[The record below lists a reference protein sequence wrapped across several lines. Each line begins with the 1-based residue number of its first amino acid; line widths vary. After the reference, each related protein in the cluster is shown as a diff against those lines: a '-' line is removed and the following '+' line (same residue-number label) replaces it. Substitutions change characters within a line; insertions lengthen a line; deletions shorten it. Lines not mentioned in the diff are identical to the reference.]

1 MASHMKSIKVIFG
14 AALLAGAITGLFL
27 LPVRQWF
34 LAFEDYVRQLGGL
47 GPVLVILAY
56 IASTVFFIPGSALT
70 IGSGTLFGLQTG
82 FIVVFIGANLGAL
95 CSFLLARSFLRDKVA
110 AWAAANPK
118 FRSLDQAIGKQG
130 FKMVLLTRLSPVFPF
145 VLLNYFLG
153 LTAVR
158 LGAYVLASLIGMLPA
173 TFLFV
178 YIGAAARDAIA
189 GGASETTDF
198 YQQIF
203 KYVGLAATVAVVVI
217 VTRIARKA
225 LREAEQAQNGSVIV
239 GKPRLDPNHRP
250 ASFEEMMLLDDAH
263 DNQLIENCH
272 PPRWVN
278 PTPASKYNLVV
289 IGGGTAGLVS
299 AAGAAG
305 LGAKVALIERN
316 LMGGDCLNVGCVPS
330 KALIRAARAAY
341 EARSGAEFG
350 VHLDCEPKIAFS
362 AAMERMR
369 KLRAGISF
377 NDSVE
382 RFTKLGVDVFIGN
395 GHFVG
400 PSNVEVAGRRL
411 EFDRAVIATGAR
423 ASDLP
428 VPGLK
433 EAGYFTNETV
443 FTLTSLPRRIAVIG
457 AGPIGCEL
465 AQAFARFGSEV
476 FLIEALHG
484 IMPNEDPDASEIVR
498 RSMME
503 GDGIKLMCCGK
514 DLKISEIEGGKRLS
528 VDSHDEHYDIVV
540 DEILV
545 GGGRRPNLEG
555 LGLDE
560 AGVEYTAK
568 GVTVDDRLRTSNRR
582 IYAAGDICSRYK
594 FTHAADAMARIVIAN
609 ALFLARR
616 KVTDL
621 VIPWCTYTDP
631 EIAHV
636 GYYEKDARADGFE
649 VATITQPLC
658 EVDRAVL
665 DGEEDGFARVHY
677 DQKTGKIL
685 GGTIVARH
693 AGEMLGELTL
703 AITAKQS
710 VGMLSSTIHTY
721 PTQAEALRKI
731 GDAYMRTKLTPTV
744 KKIFSKWLAWRR

>member
-1 MASHMKSIKVIFG
+1 MKNGRVVLIVALGVIVG
-14 AALLAGAITGLFL
+14 AGFFF

-34 LAFEDYVRQLGGL
+34 MQLENYVQSLGAV
-47 GPVLVILAY
+47 GPVVVALGYVLC
-56 IASTVFFIPGSALT
+56 TVLFIPGSAIT
-70 IGSGTLFGLQTG
+70 IGSGTLFGLKTG
-82 FIVVFIGANLGAL
+82 FLVVLVGANLGAL
-95 CSFLLARSFLRDKVA
+95 CSFLLARTFLREKVA
-110 AWAAANPK
+110 RWANGNPK

-158 LGAYVLASLIGMLPA
+158 TRAYVLANLIGMLPA

-189 GGASETTDF
+189 GQTDASADF
-198 YQQIF
+198 YQQIL
-203 KYVGLAATVAVVVI
+203 KYVGLLATVAVVVI

-225 LREAEQAQNGSVIV
+225 LREAEQVQEGSAVA
-239 GKPRLDPNHRP
+239 GKPRLDSNYEP
-250 ASFEEMMLLDDAH
+250 ASYEEMMIVDDAH
-263 DNQLIENCH
+263 DKQLIENCH

-278 PTPASKYNLVV
+278 PMPAGKYNLVV
-289 IGGGTAGLVS
+289 IGAGTAGLVS

-330 KALIRAARAAY
+330 KGVIRSARAAY
-341 EARSGAEFG
+341 EARDGKAFG
-350 VHLDCEPKIAFS
+350 VRFDRKPDIDFP

-369 KLRAGISF
+369 KLRAAISGH
-377 NDSVE
+377 DSAE
-382 RFTKLGVDVFIGN
+382 RFRRLGVDVFIGS
-395 GHFVG
+395 GRFVS
-400 PSNVEVAGRRL
+400 PHAVEVDGKRL

-423 ASDLP
+423 AAELP
-428 VPGLK
+428 VPGLT
-433 EAGYFTNETV
+433 EAGYYTNENI
-443 FTLTSLPRRIAVIG
+443 FTLTELPRRIAVIG

-465 AQAFARFGSEV
+465 AQSFARFGSEV
-476 FLIEALHG
+476 YLIEALHG

-498 RSMME
+498 QSMMDR
-503 GDGIKLMCCGK
+503 DGVKLMCCGK
-514 DLKISEIEGGKRLS
+514 DLKVSKVEGGGKRLS
-528 VDSHDEHYDIVV
+528 VDSHDNHYDIVV

-545 GGGRRPNLEG
+545 GGGRKPNLEG

-560 AGVEYTAK
+560 AGVEYTSQ
-568 GVTVDDRLRTSNRR
+568 GIIVDDRLRTTNPK
-582 IYAAGDICSRYK
+582 IFAAGDICSRYK

-609 ALFLARR
+609 ALFFARR

-636 GYYEKDARADGFE
+636 GYYEKDARAAGFD
-649 VATITQPLC
+649 VGTITEFLNH
-658 EVDRAVL
+658 VDRAVL
-665 DGEEDGFARVHY
+665 DGEEEGFARVHY
-677 DQKTGKIL
+677 EKKSGRIL
-685 GGTIVARH
+685 GGTLVARH
-693 AGEMLGELTL
+693 AGEILSELTL
-703 AITAKQS
+703 AMVAKQNL
-710 VGMLSSTIHTY
+710 GILSSTIHSY
-721 PTQAEALRKI
+721 PTQAEVLRKI

-744 KKIFSKWLAWRR
+744 KRVFEKWLAWRR

>member
-1 MASHMKSIKVIFG
+1 
-14 AALLAGAITGLFL
+14 
-27 LPVRQWF
+27 
-34 LAFEDYVRQLGGL
+34 
-47 GPVLVILAY
+47 
-56 IASTVFFIPGSALT
+56 
-70 IGSGTLFGLQTG
+70 
-82 FIVVFIGANLGAL
+82 
-95 CSFLLARSFLRDKVA
+95 
-110 AWAAANPK
+110 
-118 FRSLDQAIGKQG
+118 
-130 FKMVLLTRLSPVFPF
+130 
-145 VLLNYFLG
+145 
-153 LTAVR
+153 
-158 LGAYVLASLIGMLPA
+158 
-173 TFLFV
+173 
-178 YIGAAARDAIA
+178 
-189 GGASETTDF
+189 
-198 YQQIF
+198 
-203 KYVGLAATVAVVVI
+203 
-217 VTRIARKA
+217 
-225 LREAEQAQNGSVIV
+225 
-239 GKPRLDPNHRP
+239 
-250 ASFEEMMLLDDAH
+250 
-263 DNQLIENCH
+263 
-272 PPRWVN
+272 
-278 PTPASKYNLVV
+278 
-289 IGGGTAGLVS
+289 
-299 AAGAAG
+299 
-305 LGAKVALIERN
+305 
-316 LMGGDCLNVGCVPS
+316 
-330 KALIRAARAAY
+330 
-341 EARSGAEFG
+341 
-350 VHLDCEPKIAFS
+350 
-362 AAMERMR
+362 MERMR

-395 GHFVG
+395 GRFVG